1 MDETNIDEILTNL
14 YNRCQS
20 VRLRNYIH
28 PKLEAF
34 DLLLSFR
41 SVCNQLDSIIKD
53 LALYLPFDNS
63 VFVDYGA
70 WYNCFSHIETLNRS
84 DFYSYPSSN
93 PKYIIDFIFH
103 GSLIDENR
111 ESADEIRRAIDI
123 LTSDVYMKAENLEGA
138 LFYAKLDL
146 LNKLLM
152 LRDEVNR
159 KRNSQEFNIRMVN
172 NWFDRFTYYD
182 QEGNECGS
190 FLDDYEEWKYNCDDL
205 NNEILETHLW
215 TLLYN
220 LISTK
225 FIVFDKGQYVKQK
238 AEEYFKEAHFALVD
252 EVTID
257 EETLKKKYYVFRT
270 LVAYENGK
278 FILKDKNYLG
288 KYLLKNKGKIKID
301 DFLGFKYFLDSISLI
316 YADMTFDEVV
326 EEEEL
331 SEQNSKILEEIIALV
346 NRGDWKSP
354 ATTENVELFF
364 RTLFG
369 CEKSK
374 LDKEDV
380 EEANKFVSFF
390 KIGRTGDNDRVNIS
404 FANMVGYFIKNVLL
418 DNSSKIA
425 NKLFFNNK
433 NLVSSIDKG
442 KNDKASGLFES
453 LIPLLDKYRKRIIE
467 GLLDK

>member
-1 MDETNIDEILTNL
+1 MDETNINEILTNL

-63 VFVDYGA
+63 VFVDYVA

-172 NWFDRFTYYD
+172 NWFDRYTCYD
-182 QEGNECGS
+182 QEGNEYGT

-215 TLLYN
+215 TLLYH

-225 FIVFDKGQYVKQK
+225 FLVFDKAQYVKHK
-238 AEEYFKEAHFALVD
+238 AEELFKEAHFDLVD

-257 EETLKKKYYVFRT
+257 EELKKKYYVFRT

-288 KYLLKNKGKIKID
+288 KYLIKNNAKISIVE
-301 DFLGFKYFLDSISLI
+301 FLEFKYFLDTISLI
-316 YADMTFDEVV
+316 YADMTFDEV
-326 EEEEL
+326 EEEEIL
-331 SEQNSKILEEIIALV
+331 SEQDSKLLEEIIALV

-354 ATTENVELFF
+354 ATTENVGLFF

-369 CEKSK
+369 CNKSM

-380 EEANKFVSFF
+380 EEVNKFVGFF
-390 KIGRTGDNDRVNIS
+390 KIGKTGENSRVNIS
-404 FANMVGYFIKNVLL
+404 FANMIGYFINNSLL
-418 DNSSKIA
+418 DNSPKKVSQQ
-425 NKLFFNNK
+425 FFKNE
-433 NLVSSIDKG
+433 NLVNNINKG
-442 KNDKASGLFES
+442 KNGGGSAQFNDF
-453 LIPLLDKYRKRIIE
+453 IPLFDKYRKRIIE
-467 GLLDK
+467 GLKDK